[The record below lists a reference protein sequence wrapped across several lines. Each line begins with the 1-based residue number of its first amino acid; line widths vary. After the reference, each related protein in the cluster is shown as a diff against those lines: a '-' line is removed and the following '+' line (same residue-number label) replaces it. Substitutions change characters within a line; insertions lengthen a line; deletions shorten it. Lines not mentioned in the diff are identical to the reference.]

1 MAETDARAT
10 AGTPVI
16 AIEGLTK
23 SFGANQ
29 VLKGVDPSV
38 GKGEVVAII
47 GPSGAGKSTLIKTMN
62 GLVTPSAGK
71 VIFDGMEMNPKNASA
86 IRQKETMVFQQFEL
100 FPHLNVLENITLAPL
115 TLHLL
120 DKKAAETKAKGLL
133 EQVGLLGKANAM
145 PSTLSGGEKQ
155 RVAIARSLALDPE
168 MVLFDEPTSALDPEM
183 VKEVL
188 DVIAALAKKGM
199 TIVIVTHEMG
209 FAKKIATRVLFVD
222 EAKILEEGTPETIFN
237 APKCPRVKEFLSKV
251 MGV

>member
-1 MAETDARAT
+1 MLTLEHIHVAFEKKTILDDISLT
-10 AGTPVI
+10 
-16 AIEGLTK
+16 IE
-23 SFGANQ
+23 
-29 VLKGVDPSV
+29 
-38 GKGEVVAII
+38 KGEVVAII

-209 FAKKIATRVLFVD
+209 FAKKIASRVLFVD
-222 EAKILEEGTPETIFN
+222 QTKILEDGTPEEVFS
-237 APKCPRVKEFLSKV
+237 APKCPRVQEFLSKV
-251 MGV
+251 MGF

>member
-1 MAETDARAT
+1 MLSLEHISVCFDQKTILNDISLT
-10 AGTPVI
+10 
-16 AIEGLTK
+16 IE
-23 SFGANQ
+23 
-29 VLKGVDPSV
+29 
-38 GKGEVVAII
+38 KGEVVAII

-62 GLVTPSAGK
+62 GLVKPSEGK
-71 VIFDGMEMNPKNASA
+71 VIFDGMEMNPKNASL

-100 FPHLNVLENITLAPL
+100 FPHLSVLENITLAPVC
-115 TLHLL
+115 LHLC
-120 DKKAAETKAKGLL
+120 DKKTAETKANALL
-133 EQVGLLGKANAM
+133 EQVGLLAKANAM

-188 DVIAALAKKGM
+188 DVIAELAKNGM
-199 TIVIVTHEMG
+199 TIVIVTHEMA

-222 EAKILEEGTPETIFN
+222 QAKILEEGTPEAVFT

-251 MGV
+251 MAA